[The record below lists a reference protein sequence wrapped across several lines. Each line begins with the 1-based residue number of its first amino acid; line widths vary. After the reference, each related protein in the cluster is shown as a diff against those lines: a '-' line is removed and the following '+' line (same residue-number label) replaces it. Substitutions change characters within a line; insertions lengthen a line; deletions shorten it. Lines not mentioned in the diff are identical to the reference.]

1 MGIMFIVFGFLAVSV
16 LPYTSAENTDTSITV
31 IEIEWN
37 EPTVIS
43 SPGYPSSYYGSNLD
57 LTWVLK
63 APEGHILQIHILE
76 LALETKY
83 DYLYIGYGPGPNKP
97 GSWELQKL
105 TGYSNSS
112 EPATPGHSMWVRFTT
127 DVSTGDIGFSLRVTA
142 ILNPG
147 CSSGQVQCSSGMCIN
162 ESASCD
168 GNNDCLD
175 FSEEEYCPY
184 CEQVQFDICRQN
196 LAYDLTFFPNRNAE
210 TADAAAG
217 SFPDMADTIS
227 SCHDHL
233 FPIMCSVYYPECT
246 HNGPTHRVCYS
257 DCLAVTDA
265 CKASFEQLLDRPW
278 PVNCSMF
285 TDEQEEDGSC
295 FGPMGDL
302 FDTKI
307 CGTRPAYTPDQYR
320 VLGGTNARP
329 GEFPWI
335 GSLRIDG
342 LKFERRWCGSTLI
355 NSQWVI
361 TAAHCV
367 DYYVDRVVFGN
378 AHLTD
383 DSDNEVAIEVADIFV
398 HPEYDVYWLYND
410 IALIRL
416 AEPVTFSDY
425 VRPACLSESSDE
437 LNDYRR
443 CLVAGWAT
451 ILEGSPLTESLKKV
465 VVTLPNQGGC
475 NSSYQETLTEE
486 MICAEL
492 DPGGIDTC
500 QGDSGGPLTCE
511 GDDGRW
517 HLVGLTSFGGGCA
530 EERLPGVY
538 TRISKFQSFITAVVS
553 GAITPGVTEITLE
566 RAVSVTITSP
576 NYPSNYNIGD
586 NIVWKVS
593 APVGHSVRLDIVHIA
608 TKFNADILLVG
619 DGLTPLSYTELAKL
633 TGYGL
638 NSTVT
643 SHDRHMWLKFKSDPF
658 NTDVGFMATLNA
670 VDPRDDNPLIL
681 VKESTVQ
688 QLHSPDFSL
697 GASDSVHEIW
707 RIMAPQ
713 DHSVRARFDFFNLA
727 DGSLLAVGY
736 GSSPLRSTTL
746 VELTG
751 SELPEDIT
759 SPTRELWF
767 RFVSDTGDSSRAI
780 GSLIGSG
787 FLVNLTAERTE
798 ECNPCQNGGTWSGI
812 HGSFQCFCPEGFKGD
827 YCQTG

>member
-1 MGIMFIVFGFLAVSV
+1 M
-16 LPYTSAENTDTSITV
+16 
-31 IEIEWN
+31 
-37 EPTVIS
+37 
-43 SPGYPSSYYGSNLD
+43 
-57 LTWVLK
+57 
-63 APEGHILQIHILE
+63 
-76 LALETKY
+76 
-83 DYLYIGYGPGPNKP
+83 
-97 GSWELQKL
+97 
-105 TGYSNSS
+105 TGC
-112 EPATPGHSMWVRFTT
+112 
-127 DVSTGDIGFSLRVTA
+127 I
-142 ILNPG
+142 
-147 CSSGQVQCSSGMCIN
+147 SGQVQCSSGMCIN

-342 LKFERRWCGSTLI
+342 LTFEGRWCGSTLI
-355 NSQWVI
+355 NSQWVLS
-361 TAAHCV
+361 AAHCL

-378 AHLTD
+378 AHLMD
-383 DSDNEVAIEVADIFV
+383 DSDNEVAVEVADIFV
-398 HPEYDVYWLYND
+398 HPEFHSYSLLND

-416 AEPVTFSDY
+416 AEPVKFSDY

-451 ILEGSPLTESLKKV
+451 ILEGSQFGHTDLLTPLIYIKLPGSEYMYFFESYTCV
-465 VVTLPNQGGC
+465 W
-475 NSSYQETLTEE
+475 SY
-486 MICAEL
+486 
-492 DPGGIDTC
+492 GV
-500 QGDSGGPLTCE
+500 SGGPLTCE

-517 HLVGLTSFGGGCA
+517 HLVGPTSFGGGCA
-530 EERLPGVY
+530 KTRLPGVY

-553 GAITPGVTEITLE
+553 GGADPG
-566 RAVSVTITSP
+566 
-576 NYPSNYNIGD
+576 
-586 NIVWKVS
+586 
-593 APVGHSVRLDIVHIA
+593 
-608 TKFNADILLVG
+608 
-619 DGLTPLSYTELAKL
+619 
-633 TGYGL
+633 
-638 NSTVT
+638 
-643 SHDRHMWLKFKSDPF
+643 
-658 NTDVGFMATLNA
+658 
-670 VDPRDDNPLIL
+670 
-681 VKESTVQ
+681 
-688 QLHSPDFSL
+688 
-697 GASDSVHEIW
+697 
-707 RIMAPQ
+707 
-713 DHSVRARFDFFNLA
+713 
-727 DGSLLAVGY
+727 
-736 GSSPLRSTTL
+736 GSSGPCPPPPRKKEGERREREKGEKRKERKRKKKRKGEEGDRGRKALASQAVASPHKKMRKKEGKAKKKGKEQIKGRKMEEEEKKRRGYQLQFSRQQDRDRTGANGPCL
-746 VELTG
+746 PCPPPPAPAKKRERRKRKG
-751 SELPEDIT
+751 SEKEAK
-759 SPTRELWF
+759 RK
-767 RFVSDTGDSSRAI
+767 
-780 GSLIGSG
+780 
-787 FLVNLTAERTE
+787 E
-798 ECNPCQNGGTWSGI
+798 ESEKGTKKK
-812 HGSFQCFCPEGFKGD
+812 EK
-827 YCQTG
+827 

>member
-1 MGIMFIVFGFLAVSV
+1 
-16 LPYTSAENTDTSITV
+16 
-31 IEIEWN
+31 
-37 EPTVIS
+37 
-43 SPGYPSSYYGSNLD
+43 
-57 LTWVLK
+57 
-63 APEGHILQIHILE
+63 
-76 LALETKY
+76 
-83 DYLYIGYGPGPNKP
+83 
-97 GSWELQKL
+97 
-105 TGYSNSS
+105 
-112 EPATPGHSMWVRFTT
+112 
-127 DVSTGDIGFSLRVTA
+127 
-142 ILNPG
+142 
-147 CSSGQVQCSSGMCIN
+147 
-162 ESASCD
+162 
-168 GNNDCLD
+168 
-175 FSEEEYCPY
+175 
-184 CEQVQFDICRQN
+184 
-196 LAYDLTFFPNRNAE
+196 
-210 TADAAAG
+210 
-217 SFPDMADTIS
+217 
-227 SCHDHL
+227 
-233 FPIMCSVYYPECT
+233 MCSVYYPECT

-302 FDTKI
+302 FDTNI
-307 CGTRPAYTPDQYR
+307 CGTRPAYTPYQYE

-342 LKFERRWCGSTLI
+342 LGFEGRWCGSTLI
-355 NSQWVI
+355 NSQWVL

-451 ILEGSPLTESLKKV
+451 KLEGSPLTESLKKV
-465 VVTLPNQGGC
+465 VVTLLDQDWC
-475 NSSYQETLTEE
+475 NSEASYNGSLTEE
-486 MICAEL
+486 IVCAGFE
-492 DPGGIDTC
+492 PGGIDTC

-530 EERLPGVY
+530 RTRLPGVY

-553 GAITPGVTEITLE
+553 GAITPGVIEITLE

-593 APVGHSVRLDIVHIA
+593 APVGHSVRLDIVNFAIE
-608 TKFNADILLVG
+608 FDYDLLLVG
-619 DGLTPLSYTELAKL
+619 NGLTPLTYTELVSL

-638 NSTVT
+638 NSTWT
-643 SHDRHMWLKFKSDPF
+643 SHDRHMWLKFKSDSSQ
-658 NTDVGFMATLNA
+658 TDVGFMATLNA
-670 VDPRDDNPLIL
+670 VDPRDDNLLIL
-681 VKESTVQ
+681 VNESMVQ
-688 QLHSPDFSL
+688 QLRSPDFPL
-697 GASDSVHEIW
+697 GA
-707 RIMAPQ
+707 RKMIMAPQ
-713 DHSVRARFDFFNLA
+713 DHSVRARFDFFNLT
-727 DGSLLAVGY
+727 DDSLLAVGY
-736 GSSPLRSTTL
+736 GSIPLISTTL
-746 VELTG
+746 VKLTG

-767 RFVSDTGDSSRAI
+767 RFVSVTGNFNKAV
-780 GSLIGSG
+780 GSLMGSG
-787 FLVNLTAERTE
+787 FVVNLTAVRTE
-798 ECNPCQNGGTWSGI
+798 EWRNMVRHPWKFPVLLSRRLQGGLLSKRLGQDKWTRYPQEIAPRRDS
-812 HGSFQCFCPEGFKGD
+812 
-827 YCQTG
+827 